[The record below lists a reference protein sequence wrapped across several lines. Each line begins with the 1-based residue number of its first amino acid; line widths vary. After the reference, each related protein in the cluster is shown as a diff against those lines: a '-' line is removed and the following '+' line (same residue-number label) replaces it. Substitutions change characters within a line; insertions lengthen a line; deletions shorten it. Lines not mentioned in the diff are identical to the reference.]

1 MKTRIALVAMLLMIA
16 TPAHAHRLDEYL
28 QATLI
33 SVGKDR
39 VRVELRL
46 TPGVAVFPRVL
57 AAIDTNGDGVIS
69 DVERRSY
76 VARVLADVTL
86 AIDGVRLPL
95 QVTAST
101 FATIAEMKE
110 GLGDIEIDVDA
121 VVPRGTA
128 DRTLT
133 FDNRHQADISVYLAN
148 ALVPTDA
155 SIRVARQHRSYDQAS
170 FQLDYSQDGMSAGT
184 QSLADGVW
192 SGFGSVVRL
201 GVRHIANGTDHLLF
215 LLVLLLPA
223 PLVASSGR
231 WNGRTSVKQSVTRL
245 VRIVTAFTIGHSITL
260 AVAAFGWIHA
270 STRPIEV
277 LIAVSILVSAIH
289 ALRPIFPGRE
299 AFIAGSF
306 GLVHGFAFATM
317 IAGHGLDSWHLTL
330 TVFGFNL
337 GIELMQLTVV
347 AATVPWLLILARTPA
362 YAFVRA
368 TGATVAGA
376 AALGWIGE
384 RALGLGNP
392 IGPMVEQAASH
403 TLFLGTALMALTLS
417 ATAAAGVVSRKRASA
432 SAL

>member
-1 MKTRIALVAMLLMIA
+1 MKTRIAAVAMLLVIA
-16 TPAHAHRLDEYL
+16 TPAYAHRLDEYL

-69 DVERRSY
+69 DAERRSY
-76 VARVLADVTL
+76 VARVLGDVTL

-95 QVTAST
+95 RVTASR
-101 FATIAEMKE
+101 FASIAEMKE

-121 VVPRGTA
+121 VVPRGRT

-133 FDNRHQADISVYLAN
+133 FDNHHLSGISVYLAN
-148 ALVPTDA
+148 ALVPSDT
-155 SIRVARQHRSYDQAS
+155 SIRVAHQHRSYDQAS
-170 FQLDYSQDGMSAGT
+170 FRLGYSQDGVSADP
-184 QSLADGVW
+184 QSLGDGSW

-201 GVRHIANGTDHLLF
+201 GVRHIAEGTDHLLF

-223 PLVASSGR
+223 PLLVSGGR
-231 WNGRTSVKQSVTRL
+231 WRGNAEVQQSVVRL
-245 VRIVTAFTIGHSITL
+245 VRIVTAFTIGHSLTL
-260 AVAAFGWIHA
+260 AAAALGLVHA
-270 STRPIEV
+270 PSRPIEV
-277 LIAVSILVSAIH
+277 LIAVSILVSAVH
-289 ALRPIFPGRE
+289 AFRPIFPGRE
-299 AFIAGSF
+299 AFVAGGF
-306 GLVHGFAFATM
+306 GLVHGFAFASM
-317 IAGHGLDSWHLTL
+317 ISSSGLDSWHLTL

-337 GIELMQLTVV
+337 GIELMQLAVV
-347 AATVPWLLILARTPA
+347 AATVPWLLLLARTPA

-368 TGATVAGA
+368 TGATVAGL

-384 RALGLGNP
+384 RALGLTNP

-403 TLFLGTALMALTLS
+403 PISLGATLMVLAVS
-417 ATAAAGVVSRKRASA
+417 ATAVTGVSRKRASA